1 MIIVAI
7 VFLII
12 NYGSNNN
19 ALHNFDASH
28 YTYLHVSYLLLSLYI
43 PYLKLASLPNI
54 TTNGYIMFIILHLIK
69 TFWHFDRIDTSSLSI
84 EIEKCALLY
93 NYIYCIAFHL
103 HLKVTVII
111 IITSLTKCDCI
122 HENCQSKDCIKMFSI

>member
-7 VFLII
+7 VFLIMVQI
-12 NYGSNNN
+12 IMLFIILMHRLIYM
-19 ALHNFDASH
+19 
-28 YTYLHVSYLLLSLYI
+28 YLTSYF
-43 PYLKLASLPNI
+43 PYLKLAFLPNI

-69 TFWHFDRIDTSSLSI
+69 MFWHFDRIDTSSLSI

-122 HENCQSKDCIKMFSI
+122 HENLLF